1 MKRLT
6 LQEMKSTARHTLLS
20 LLPALSGFA
29 CSDDKATAVPPATT
43 PAAAIRIADY
53 DGGGQ
58 HLEGEQVINDLRIC
72 HFENGL
78 LTAIHEHDIASDD
91 GSYAIPLKHQGG
103 TLYVVANTDGIID
116 WEALRG
122 QSLTEAEWLKK
133 TVPMN
138 GAQATPHFFSG
149 SAALGTQTDGHPTV
163 PVTLKRGL
171 ARFDLRIRT
180 VGTTSVERF
189 TLHNAAQSAYLFAG
203 PDILSPAD
211 TERKDVTLDFDTPL
225 QSDKAGILYL
235 GEQQNVDLAVRIEA
249 VIDGRRKV
257 LTQPFEGDIKRNT
270 IYTVT
275 IRKDV
280 IDIRLDVAFDEWE
293 QGGDTEL
300 SPQAA

>member
-1 MKRLT
+1 MET
-6 LQEMKSTARHTLLS
+6 LPLLF
-20 LLPALSGFA
+20 LNDLPALSGFA

-58 HLEGEQVINDLRIC
+58 HLEGEQAINDLRIC

-91 GSYAIPLKHQGG
+91 GSYAIPLEQQGG

-280 IDIRLDVAFDEWE
+280 IEIRLDVAFDEWE